1 VLTSGEVREALERSG
16 RRFVEAC
23 ASATDRQ
30 WEFQPVEGRAWRMPQ
45 IVEHVTGAN
54 DGVLRLLQ
62 QTVVGSPRGDQ
73 VLAFDD
79 EDMPYLFYGGGLAAP
94 PGLDEPLGTLTDRR
108 ESLAGFERS
117 VHSLVEW
124 YSTLDVDLR
133 SCALAHPAFGV
144 FDGVQ
149 WLLFA
154 AVHAQ
159 QHRGDVLDV
168 QLECERAQA
177 AASTR

>member
-1 VLTSGEVREALERSG
+1 VVTSGEVREALERSG
-16 RRFVEAC
+16 RRFIDAC
-23 ASATDRQ
+23 ASATPDQ
-30 WEFQPVEGRAWRMPQ
+30 WGFRPVEGRAWTMPQ
-45 IVEHVTGAN
+45 IVEHVTTAN
-54 DGVLRLLQ
+54 RGVLRLMQ
-62 QTVVGSPRGDQ
+62 DVVVESPRGDQ

-79 EDMPYLFYGGGLAAP
+79 EDMPYLFYGGVPPAP
-94 PGLDEPLGTLTDRR
+94 PGLEEPSGTLTDRG

-117 VHSLVEW
+117 VRSIVDW
-124 YSTLDVDLR
+124 YDTVDVDLR

-168 QLECERAQA
+168 KLECDRAQA
-177 AASTR
+177 AASAL